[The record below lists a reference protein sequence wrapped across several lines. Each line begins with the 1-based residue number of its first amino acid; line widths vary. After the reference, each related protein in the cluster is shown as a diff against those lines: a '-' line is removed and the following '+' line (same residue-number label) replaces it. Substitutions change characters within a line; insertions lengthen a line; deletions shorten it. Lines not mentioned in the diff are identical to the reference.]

1 MAVSAYPDISKTP
14 ITKDTEFVICACDGI
29 WDCMTSQQACDFVV
43 KARAKLRDYTAEQKS
58 PTDSKLTKTNS
69 NSNSKV
75 SSVKPAGAPPKKI
88 GSKSNSKLE
97 APIDNSKFKGLAT
110 VVEMMMENNCP
121 ANLAQSEGLGADNM
135 TCIIIEFNRK

>member
-1 MAVSAYPDISKTP
+1 M
-14 ITKDTEFVICACDGI
+14 
-29 WDCMTSQQACDFVV
+29 
-43 KARAKLRDYTAEQKS
+43 
-58 PTDSKLTKTNS
+58 S

-75 SSVKPAGAPPKKI
+75 SGAKATGTLPKKI
-88 GSKSNSKLE
+88 GSKTTSKLE

-121 ANLAQSEGLGADNM
+121 ANLATSEGLGADNM